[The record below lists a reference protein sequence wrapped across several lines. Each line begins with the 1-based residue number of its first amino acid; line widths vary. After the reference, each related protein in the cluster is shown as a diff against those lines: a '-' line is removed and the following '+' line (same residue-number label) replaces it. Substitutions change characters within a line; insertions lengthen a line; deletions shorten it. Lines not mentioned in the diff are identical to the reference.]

1 MSARLLQIQ
10 CCFVQSVRNYG
21 KLNKHLLFKDGKR
34 YEGVIYYPRRPD
46 QEDPPITPSKLLRV
60 QRIKPMKG
68 NTHWEKKILIDLK
81 LDTNMND
88 FAIVKNIPENCERLW
103 KVKHLVKIVP
113 ITFPYGEPTEND
125 IDHTFLKENGEC
137 IVTKEIKIDDGRV
150 EATRKFVDDTR
161 KLDSE
166 TLVKDSRLKWLNP
179 F

>member
-1 MSARLLQIQ
+1 
-10 CCFVQSVRNYG
+10 
-21 KLNKHLLFKDGKR
+21 
-34 YEGVIYYPRRPD
+34 
-46 QEDPPITPSKLLRV
+46 
-60 QRIKPMKG
+60 MKG

-81 LDTNMND
+81 LDKNIND